1 MNLPGGFELVIILI
15 IVVILFGVGRV
26 GKIAGE
32 MGKGISE
39 FRKGLKGED
48 EVAKDEVVKEVKVNE
63 DTKTDS

>member
-48 EVAKDEVVKEVKVNE
+48 EVVKEEKVNE
-63 DTKTDS
+63 EAK